1 MLTETKKIYDK
12 RDIYQTISTNDLADL
27 AFRRMENEKSII
39 RMEDNQKEILKL
51 QAIEDSPYFG
61 YVEFCEDG
69 ESETESIHI
78 GFQGITTS
86 QYESLIYDWRTPIA
100 SLYYD
105 YPVGRATFFVPS
117 VNNRINGLNK
127 YKAQIIIKDQIIQKI
142 LPTTDTP
149 NEDALLYELQ
159 HSTFSKMKNIV
170 STIQKE
176 QNEIIRLETGKDIVI
191 QGVAGSGK
199 TSVALH
205 RIAYLLFKKRG
216 TLNAKNFLLL
226 APSKDFAE
234 YINNVL
240 PEMGEDMIPVK
251 QLDDIALDNLTNSWK
266 NKSEAKSEYIY
277 RINHD
282 RQYRKRY
289 IGKSNQDV
297 IKIMKQFK
305 ETIEES
311 NFNPQEIKTPTS
323 MIDIDQIN
331 YLHNQVKGLP
341 IRERI
346 KVLTN
351 ILFEKT
357 KMNYPKSKHAE
368 SRAQLKQA
376 ITNMFVNHNLE
387 QLWQSFKSYA
397 GQFGVEF
404 VNKKI
409 EYGDIFLLAILQLM
423 LTDAKKYSDSIK
435 YLIIDEMQD
444 YSVVQYWYI
453 NQIFSKEQKMI
464 LGDENQQLLP
474 GGSDVMQI
482 LSIFTLAEKMTLE
495 TSYRSTKEII
505 NFANAFT
512 NHKLQAINRSGE
524 KVQKIGNLNEL
535 KKHLLKLDGEN
546 QTVAIVY
553 PISWATA
560 NINHLEHMVNSNNGN
575 ISIIDTAV
583 AKGLEFDCVFMVGYF
598 DNSKKTLVSHNEIYV
613 AATRATKAL
622 YWIPNESA
630 YE

>member
-1 MLTETKKIYDK
+1 MTILIQEKHYLKRLAKYIHNRKNKLIAEFADRNQKTINDK

-27 AFRRMENEKSII
+27 AFRRTENEKSII

-105 YPVGRATFFVPS
+105 YPVGRASFFVPS
-117 VNNRINGLNK
+117 VNNKISGLNK

-159 HSTFSKMKNIV
+159 HSTSSKMKNIV

-176 QNEIIRLETGKDIVI
+176 QNDIIRLETGKDIVI

-216 TLNAKNFLLL
+216 TLNAENFLLL

-266 NKSEAKSEYIY
+266 KKSEAKSEYIY

-305 ETIEES
+305 ETIDEI
-311 NFNPQEIKTPTS
+311 NFNPQEIKTPTG

-368 SRAQLKQA
+368 SRAQLK
-376 ITNMFVNHNLE
+376 
-387 QLWQSFKSYA
+387 
-397 GQFGVEF
+397 
-404 VNKKI
+404 
-409 EYGDIFLLAILQLM
+409 
-423 LTDAKKYSDSIK
+423 
-435 YLIIDEMQD
+435 
-444 YSVVQYWYI
+444 
-453 NQIFSKEQKMI
+453 
-464 LGDENQQLLP
+464 
-474 GGSDVMQI
+474 
-482 LSIFTLAEKMTLE
+482 
-495 TSYRSTKEII
+495 
-505 NFANAFT
+505 
-512 NHKLQAINRSGE
+512 
-524 KVQKIGNLNEL
+524 
-535 KKHLLKLDGEN
+535 
-546 QTVAIVY
+546 
-553 PISWATA
+553 
-560 NINHLEHMVNSNNGN
+560 
-575 ISIIDTAV
+575 
-583 AKGLEFDCVFMVGYF
+583 
-598 DNSKKTLVSHNEIYV
+598 
-613 AATRATKAL
+613 
-622 YWIPNESA
+622 
-630 YE
+630 

>member
-27 AFRRMENEKSII
+27 AFRRIENEKSII

-368 SRAQLKQA
+368 SRAQLK
-376 ITNMFVNHNLE
+376 
-387 QLWQSFKSYA
+387 
-397 GQFGVEF
+397 
-404 VNKKI
+404 
-409 EYGDIFLLAILQLM
+409 
-423 LTDAKKYSDSIK
+423 
-435 YLIIDEMQD
+435 
-444 YSVVQYWYI
+444 
-453 NQIFSKEQKMI
+453 
-464 LGDENQQLLP
+464 
-474 GGSDVMQI
+474 
-482 LSIFTLAEKMTLE
+482 
-495 TSYRSTKEII
+495 
-505 NFANAFT
+505 
-512 NHKLQAINRSGE
+512 
-524 KVQKIGNLNEL
+524 
-535 KKHLLKLDGEN
+535 
-546 QTVAIVY
+546 
-553 PISWATA
+553 
-560 NINHLEHMVNSNNGN
+560 
-575 ISIIDTAV
+575 
-583 AKGLEFDCVFMVGYF
+583 
-598 DNSKKTLVSHNEIYV
+598 
-613 AATRATKAL
+613 
-622 YWIPNESA
+622 
-630 YE
+630 